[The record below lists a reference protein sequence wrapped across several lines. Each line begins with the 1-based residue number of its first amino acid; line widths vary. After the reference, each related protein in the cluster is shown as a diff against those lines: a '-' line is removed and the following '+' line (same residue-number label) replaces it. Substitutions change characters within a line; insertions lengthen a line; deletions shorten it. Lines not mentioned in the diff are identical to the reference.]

1 MGLQRRAQ
9 DQLLTA
15 VQLWNRHGCVDLSA
29 AFAFHSLQSFFPFL
43 LVCLGVG
50 AQLFGQT
57 DGAIERLTALADAL
71 LPAGGEQVIAG
82 VLQRLINQ
90 GQGAEQ
96 VGGLVLL
103 FSASNAT
110 LSLQRGSDRLWCGFV
125 LPTVGERRWH
135 WHIRRWL
142 GQRLKAIGAALLL
155 SLVLLIN
162 QLTTPFRQLWAAI
175 GAGVSALPIAWPEPL
190 AIPARSVLAVSG
202 SWLALVLAL
211 LLLMSYLP
219 SRRPA
224 LMWIW
229 PGAVLVATALT
240 LLNPLLG
247 WLLVWIASRFLAYGL
262 VGGVIVLTLW
272 LWLLGLLLYFGTAWS
287 VARQHRWLGREQER
301 QVIAPQGIEA

>member
-103 FSASNAT
+103 K
-110 LSLQRGSDRLWCGFV
+110 RL
-125 LPTVGERRWH
+125 
-135 WHIRRWL
+135 
-142 GQRLKAIGAALLL
+142 
-155 SLVLLIN
+155 
-162 QLTTPFRQLWAAI
+162 
-175 GAGVSALPIAWPEPL
+175 
-190 AIPARSVLAVSG
+190 
-202 SWLALVLAL
+202 
-211 LLLMSYLP
+211 Y
-219 SRRPA
+219 
-224 LMWIW
+224 
-229 PGAVLVATALT
+229 
-240 LLNPLLG
+240 
-247 WLLVWIASRFLAYGL
+247 
-262 VGGVIVLTLW
+262 
-272 LWLLGLLLYFGTAWS
+272 
-287 VARQHRWLGREQER
+287 
-301 QVIAPQGIEA
+301 AP